1 MATLGLALG
10 AQSASAFE
18 RHFWVET
25 ERGTISGST
34 DVYCFDGACYREAEI
49 TGVNGNALQTSGM
62 CVRRAA
68 GVWNCKGTVT
78 GPNGGSVTR
87 YGRVRVWID

>member
-1 MATLGLALG
+1 MRTHLIAAAIATLGLALG

-49 TGVNGNALQTSGM
+49 TGVNGNMIT
-62 CVRRAA
+62 VRFEGAVAEARAF
-68 GVWNCKGTVT
+68 VT
-78 GPNGGSVTR
+78 ARKAYLTTR
-87 YGRVRVWID
+87 LGL